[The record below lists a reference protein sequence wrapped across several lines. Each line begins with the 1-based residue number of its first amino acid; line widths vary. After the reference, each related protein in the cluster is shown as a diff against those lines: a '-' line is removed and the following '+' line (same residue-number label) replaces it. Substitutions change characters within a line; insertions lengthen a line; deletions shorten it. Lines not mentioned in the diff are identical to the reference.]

1 MEYRRF
7 NNTVVVRLE
16 RGEEIL
22 IELKKV
28 ALSENIKLAKISA
41 IGATDYFVV
50 GAYSVE
56 EQKYYKNEFKGVF
69 EITNLSGNI
78 TTMNGEYY
86 AHLHITCADDKSV
99 CYGGHLNECRIAATL
114 ELFIDVIDGTV
125 DRVKDEVTGL
135 NIFKF

>member
-22 IELKKV
+22 TELKKV

-69 EITNLSGNI
+69 EINNLSGNI
-78 TTMNGEYY
+78 ITMNGE
-86 AHLHITCADDKSV
+86 
-99 CYGGHLNECRIAATL
+99 
-114 ELFIDVIDGTV
+114 
-125 DRVKDEVTGL
+125 
-135 NIFKF
+135 